1 MSMFPVTLKNDGKF
15 AQNRLLKNL
24 LEKKANYLLRVLNT
38 TTLASMSKINN
49 FVTVLYCFIS
59 YNHSSRYSDNALYV
73 YATNTE
79 VTSKTENNFT
89 ISHTRSLF
97 LCVSALFSDTSRK

>member
-1 MSMFPVTLKNDGKF
+1 MSMFPVALKNDGKF

-49 FVTVLYCFIS
+49 FVTVLYCQ
-59 YNHSSRYSDNALYV
+59 L
-73 YATNTE
+73 
-79 VTSKTENNFT
+79 
-89 ISHTRSLF
+89 
-97 LCVSALFSDTSRK
+97 